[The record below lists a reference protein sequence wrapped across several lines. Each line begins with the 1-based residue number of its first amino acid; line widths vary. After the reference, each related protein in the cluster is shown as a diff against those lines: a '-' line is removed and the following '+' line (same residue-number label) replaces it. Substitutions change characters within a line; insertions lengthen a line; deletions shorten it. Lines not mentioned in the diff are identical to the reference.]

1 MRLKIIF
8 PPALILLAVT
18 SFQAQ
23 QAALFQATIRFEDA
37 VGNKDSVKIGYDP
50 NATDGIDQ
58 AFGEIEISTPFDSV
72 FEVRAMSPLIF
83 DNKLSKII
91 IQESQFIPA
100 YNCNDG
106 PLIHIFV
113 WSKHQPINVEW
124 DSTIFLNER
133 CLRGSFISNHEI
145 DELTGPFDL
154 DEFPPVCACMASQDS
169 YTFEL
174 TQEALTAHYNSIGYD
189 ESVAVSIEAEVEG
202 LGNQTIYGLRFRPH
216 RIFGYTPC
224 YWITTDTEEPI
235 AATPLSIFPNPS
247 QGVVKITN
255 SELPAFK
262 ELKVF
267 DAMGH
272 LVQRISAIKNSEAD
286 LSGLPGGIYQL
297 QAQDKDG
304 KRYVGRVVKL

>member
-1 MRLKIIF
+1 MRLRIVLLA
-8 PPALILLAVT
+8 ALVLLAVT
-18 SFQAQ
+18 PFQAQ
-23 QAALFQATIRFEDA
+23 QNALFQATIYVEDA
-37 VGNKDSVKIGYDP
+37 IGNKDSVIVGYDP
-50 NATDGIDQ
+50 DATYDIDPE
-58 AFGEIEISTPFDSV
+58 FGEAEITIPFDSV
-72 FEVRAMSPLIF
+72 LEVRAMSAISF
-83 DNKLSKII
+83 NNTFSKVII
-91 IQESQFIPA
+91 EYSQFIPA
-100 YNCNDG
+100 FNCNGG

-113 WSKHQPINVEW
+113 WSKYQPIKVSW
-124 DSTIFLNER
+124 DSTIFLNDQ
-133 CLRGSFISNHEI
+133 CLRGSFLSNHEI

-169 YTFEL
+169 YIFEL

-189 ESVAVSIEAEVEG
+189 ESVAVNIEAEVEG

-216 RIFGYTPC
+216 RIFSYTPC

-235 AATPLSIFPNPS
+235 AVAPLSIFPNPS
-247 QGVVKITN
+247 QGIVKITN
-255 SELPAFK
+255 SEHHAFE
-262 ELKVF
+262 ELKVI

-272 LVQRISAIKNSEAD
+272 LVQSISAIKNSEAD